1 MFLTNFMLAFKTQ
14 DINFLEYILEKNE
27 NIDINI
33 INDAIKSNNIDI
45 IDMILLNNVNFD
57 ILKYINYNTILNAI
71 KINNILILN
80 RILELLDEETL
91 NLLNKNL
98 NYEYIQESIKTN
110 NLNIVNKI
118 LELEIKINKL
128 DFNIII
134 ELIIK
139 NDKLFYNKENNN
151 KLLKLINGKCNNE
164 FIDKLKNKMI
174 IILKY
179 YNKYY
184 KYKKKYLLIKV

>member
-1 MFLTNFMLAFKTQ
+1 MLAFKTQ

>member
-1 MFLTNFMLAFKTQ
+1 MLVFKTQ

-57 ILKYINYNTILNAI
+57 ILKYINYNTILHAI

-134 ELIIK
+134 KLLIK
-139 NDKLFYNKENNN
+139 NDKLFYNKDNNN
-151 KLLKLINGKCNNE
+151 KLLELINGKCNNE